1 MRSTCFGPKCADRPK
16 NKSKRPREDAAEA
29 AKSVSERPLCQKEA
43 NTPKETKKKVR
54 LQFAN
59 NHGDKD
65 LRFWRHV
72 LCNTGIGKR
81 TAVDLAKRGARV
93 IMACRSR
100 ERGEA
105 AIAGLRYQIVLNPG
119 PGCGGTSGS
128 SDVVFMPLDLASL
141 KSVRSFAENFLK
153 SESRLDILINNA
165 GQISVQYKT
174 VHYNFTNLMRCS
186 APSRVVTVSSVAH
199 NFGHIDFDC
208 LNKHKTLG
216 LGSTMNKYSASKL
229 CNVLFT
235 HELNKRLQ
243 GTNVSCFSLH
253 PGAISSEFDRNVNRT
268 LVMLITPLSLFFFK
282 TPEQGC
288 QTTLHCALQPGLEPL
303 SGRYFSNCTVR
314 NLFAKARD
322 DAAAKK
328 LWELSESMSGLQ

>member
-29 AKSVSERPLCQKEA
+29 AKSVSES
-43 NTPKETKKKVR
+43 
-54 LQFAN
+54 
-59 NHGDKD
+59 
-65 LRFWRHV
+65 
-72 LCNTGIGKR
+72 NTGIGKR

-105 AIAGLRYQIVLNPG
+105 AMLDVK
-119 PGCGGTSGS
+119 TESGS

-165 GQISVQYKT
+165 GQISVQRSLLYCFSGK
-174 VHYNFTNLMRCS
+174 HILPSS

>member
-1 MRSTCFGPKCADRPK
+1 MKGEAS
-16 NKSKRPREDAAEA
+16 KSEKI
-29 AKSVSERPLCQKEA
+29 
-43 NTPKETKKKVR
+43 TPTVKY
-54 LQFAN
+54 
-59 NHGDKD
+59 GGGSIMS
-65 LRFWRHV
+65 WGS
-72 LCNTGIGKR
+72 NTGIGKR

-105 AIAGLRYQIVLNPG
+105 AMLDVK
-119 PGCGGTSGS
+119 TESGS

-165 GQISVQYKT
+165 GQISVQRSLLYCFSGK
-174 VHYNFTNLMRCS
+174 HILPSS

>member
-1 MRSTCFGPKCADRPK
+1 KHLGSTVW
-16 NKSKRPREDAAEA
+16 S
-29 AKSVSERPLCQKEA
+29 
-43 NTPKETKKKVR
+43 
-54 LQFAN
+54 
-59 NHGDKD
+59 
-65 LRFWRHV
+65 
-72 LCNTGIGKR
+72 NTGIGKR

-105 AIAGLRYQIVLNPG
+105 AMLDVK
-119 PGCGGTSGS
+119 TESGS

-165 GQISVQYKT
+165 GQISVQRSLLYCFSGK
-174 VHYNFTNLMRCS
+174 HILPSS

-253 PGAISSEFDRNVNRT
+253 PGQWDRGWGTDPSQKTKFKSVNWTNCCRSE
-268 LVMLITPLSLFFFK
+268 

>member
-1 MRSTCFGPKCADRPK
+1 
-16 NKSKRPREDAAEA
+16 
-29 AKSVSERPLCQKEA
+29 
-43 NTPKETKKKVR
+43 
-54 LQFAN
+54 
-59 NHGDKD
+59 
-65 LRFWRHV
+65 
-72 LCNTGIGKR
+72 
-81 TAVDLAKRGARV
+81 
-93 IMACRSR
+93 MACRSR

-105 AIAGLRYQIVLNPG
+105 AMLDE
-119 PGCGGTSGS
+119 SGS

-165 GQISVQYKT
+165 GQISFASSNSQFERRPGHFFEVEVPESDSAELYRNT
-174 VHYNFTNLMRCS
+174 S